1 MKKFL
6 FTLASIALGFAAYA
20 NTEAV
25 AFSAEEITLEGGQTQ
40 ELTFSVVDKPYALI
54 NGVQWNF
61 TMFDENGAILNNG
74 CHLELLEAYG
84 TRDAWAWFGLNMVQA
99 NGAVVNNGTAATSSN
114 GTYHQTD
121 TWDDEG
127 DYMPDNDYGVEGVN
141 VTYTGKYNVILANV
155 GSNQIFTTRYQY
167 PMQALKFTVKVEEGW
182 EGNYAELRLVMRE
195 YSYSDGVVD
204 RIENEDGIIV
214 LKINNGSAVTPPVAP
229 EAPVVTF
236 VENGDVLTVTV
247 TAEDDV
253 VLTVNGV
260 EVDSPYSYTVDR
272 TYEAQTI
279 EVHAVATRD
288 ELTATTDTT
297 YTFAAKPLED
307 PITPQI
313 SFSEE
318 EGVGLTITVTDATS
332 YEVIV
337 DGVNK
342 GQITYVEAIYDQTQ
356 NVVVNA
362 VNETANHQTGE
373 ATDNTTVKPKAYGT
387 LAGEIV
393 FSEVNQ
399 ENGQFTVT
407 YTGDE
412 EVTLSLNNENITIV
426 RGTTNTYQLPAY
438 GTYEVTATA
447 KAAHFN
453 DKSEDAT
460 LVWNEPETPP
470 TGEAPTVPQIT
481 IDMDDNTV
489 TVGATEQDGATTTLY
504 LVTGYDDD
512 GNPILEE
519 LDNPTSFTRGTEN
532 QTVYVMAIAENDY
545 GTAKSEV
552 ITIPVPAKEETPTGI
567 DEMMNGKTIAGVRF
581 FNMAGQEMSEVNGMT
596 IIVTTY
602 TDGTT
607 SAVKVMK

>member
-155 GSNQIFTTRYQY
+155 ASNQIYTTRFQY
-167 PMQALKFTVKVEEGW
+167 PMQVLKFTVKVDEGW
-182 EGNYAELRLVMRE
+182 EGNYATFRLVMRE

-204 RIENEDGIIV
+204 RIENEEGIIV